1 MPVWCAETVAICSV
15 RGAYEYAGQKCSATA
30 RMYVPESLWP
40 EVSGGRGG
48 GRREKGRREGG
59 ERRGEGRE
67 EREGEKGGRRGKGR
81 REGGEEGEKG
91 GREVRKK

>member
-1 MPVWCAETVAICSV
+1 MAICSV

-40 EVSGGRGG
+40 EVSGGGG
-48 GRREKGRREGG
+48 REGG
-59 ERRGEGRE
+59 EG
-67 EREGEKGGRRGKGR
+67 GKGR
-81 REGGEEGEKG
+81 REGGKKGGSEGGKEEKREK

>member
-40 EVSGGRGG
+40 EVSGGGG
-48 GRREKGRREGG
+48 REGG
-59 ERRGEGRE
+59 EG
-67 EREGEKGGRRGKGR
+67 GKGR
-81 REGGEEGEKG
+81 REGGKKGGSEGGKEEEREK